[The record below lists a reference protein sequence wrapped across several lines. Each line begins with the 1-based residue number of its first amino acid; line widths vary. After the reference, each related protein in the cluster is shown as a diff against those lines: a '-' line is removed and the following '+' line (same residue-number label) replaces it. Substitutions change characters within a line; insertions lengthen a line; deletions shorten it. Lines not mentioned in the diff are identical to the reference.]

1 MEPATAALRLPPA
14 AVWHLTWPAA
24 VMTLPAANLASKHKF
39 DITERSGSMLKSN
52 DDEWGLCDHGS
63 FLPADYRDDDEDY
76 EDEWDDYDEPDGDD
90 EWDGYDDESEVQSLA
105 RLAAKI
111 EPGRATVAQW
121 AQAIRRLGE
130 QRRSRAQWK
139 LMPQRPQDPA

>member
-1 MEPATAALRLPPA
+1 
-14 AVWHLTWPAA
+14 
-24 VMTLPAANLASKHKF
+24 MTLPAANLTLKHKF
-39 DITERSGSMLKSN
+39 GYTKRGGIMLKPN
-52 DDEWGLCDHGS
+52 DDEWGLCDHGP
-63 FLPADYRDDDEDY
+63 FLPADYRDDDEWDD
-76 EDEWDDYDEPDGDD
+76 DEWDDCDEPDGDG

-139 LMPQRPQDPA
+139 LMSQRPQDPKTPPNVHDVRQAG

>member
-1 MEPATAALRLPPA
+1 
-14 AVWHLTWPAA
+14 
-24 VMTLPAANLASKHKF
+24 MTLPAASLTLKHKF
-39 DITERSGSMLKSN
+39 DYTKRGGIMLQPN
-52 DDEWGLCDHGS
+52 DDEWGLCDHGP
-63 FLPADYRDDDEDY
+63 FLPADYRDDDEWDD
-76 EDEWDDYDEPDGDD
+76 DEWDDCDEPDGDG

-121 AQAIRRLGE
+121 AQAIRRLVE

-139 LMPQRPQDPA
+139 LMSQRPQDPKTPPNVHDVRQAG

>member
-1 MEPATAALRLPPA
+1 MPKL
-14 AVWHLTWPAA
+14 
-24 VMTLPAANLASKHKF
+24 NG
-39 DITERSGSMLKSN
+39 D
-52 DDEWGLCDHGS
+52 DDEWGLCDHGP
-63 FLPADYRDDDEDY
+63 FVLADYRDDDEDY
-76 EDEWDDYDEPDGDD
+76 EDEWDDYDEPDGGD

-130 QRRSRAQWK
+130 QRRSRA
-139 LMPQRPQDPA
+139 RR

>member
-1 MEPATAALRLPPA
+1 
-14 AVWHLTWPAA
+14 
-24 VMTLPAANLASKHKF
+24 
-39 DITERSGSMLKSN
+39 MLKSN

-76 EDEWDDYDEPDGDD
+76 EDEWDD
-90 EWDGYDDESEVQSLA
+90 YDDESEVQSLA